1 MKLTKYDRQAIVR
14 AIMQDVPKPDKIKRK
29 DAIQAAIIKAM
40 SPEVRKVYNKTPL
53 ALRTQYF
60 GSFINDYGHRE
71 LIVGDVSDDTIKEIT
86 KPFKDEEDAR
96 ISAEYNLNNAVNAC
110 TTLKMLETRL
120 PEFKKYFP
128 TVEAPTKNLPALA
141 NVVAGLSKLGWPKG
155 EKG

>member
-14 AIMQDVPKPDKIKRK
+14 AIMQDVPKPDKTNR
-29 DAIQAAIIKAM
+29 AELIQTAIIKAM
-40 SPEVRKVYNKTPL
+40 SPDVRKVYSKTPD
-53 ALRTQYF
+53 ALIRYYV
-60 GSFINDYGHRE
+60 GSVICDYGQRE
-71 LIVGDVSDDTIKEIT
+71 IVRGDVSEKTINAIIQ
-86 KPFKDEEDAR
+86 PFKDEEAAR
-96 ISAEYNLNNAVNAC
+96 TKAEYDLNNAVNAC

-155 EKG
+155 EK